1 MSACQICGAAPA
13 PFGQG
18 WPGYP
23 HEQPEALRGKRL
35 RLCAFGGAC
44 HAMAIARAIRA
55 AGREWPGYGPGAPP
69 PEAVASAL
77 AELGFNEAKV
87 RRQARA
93 TRLRGGR
100 CDG

>member
-1 MSACQICGAAPA
+1 MNACQICGAAPA

-23 HEQPEALRGKRL
+23 KDQPEALRGKRL

-55 AGREWPGYGPGAPP
+55 TGREWPGYSPGAPA
-69 PEAVASAL
+69 PEAVAAAL
-77 AELGFNEAKV
+77 TEIVVDESEA
-87 RRQARA
+87 RRLARA
-93 TRLRGGR
+93 TTTRRP
-100 CDG
+100 